1 MRAVAGRHLPKLAGQ
16 VRSGA
21 SYARHQRQQAIGL
34 RGNAFAGQ
42 LVDGGRRWRGDGRRV
57 GLEPQPA
64 PRRPDDDRRRAEGQ
78 RPATRQASAAET
90 SWPLLRRHR
99 GIFARR

>member
-1 MRAVAGRHLPKLAGQ
+1 MRAMAGRHLPKLAGE

-21 SYARHQRQQAIGL
+21 SYARHQRKQAIGL

-42 LVDGGRRWRGDGRRV
+42 LVDGGRRRRGDGRGV

-64 PRRPDDDRRRAEGQ
+64 PRRRDDDGVLELSRDLLAQ
-78 RPATRQASAAET
+78 LDDDDSAVRLPIPGTA
-90 SWPLLRRHR
+90 
-99 GIFARR
+99 